1 MIWQQH
7 LPIHGDVEMT
17 PLYDNGLLFVGA
29 RNFQDDPTT
38 SSGQR
43 AGPSPIWALNASDG
57 SIKWTAYVPGLT
69 HGPPIVMNGFLYAGS
84 SGGDASVGCVAGG
97 IYTFDETTGS
107 TGQSWQ
113 VVTGATDGGSVWSPI
128 STDGTNIYYGT
139 GNTCVASP
147 LNDSIAASNSAL
159 APLWHYSTDD
169 NWGYDDD
176 VGGGVSLSGTTG
188 YVMTKSGAFYAIDL
202 RTGAPIWSF
211 QTSAP
216 LSYGGFSTPT
226 SAAGWIVFGGG
237 YRELADSTTFGG
249 WLFGISANGTQ
260 HWVINT
266 AAGMLSSPI
275 SANDLVF
282 TEADSSLD
290 AINPANGQV
299 LWSFAT
305 AGAFKASPA
314 MTSQGIYAADLSG
327 MIYAFGLS
335 SQNSAAKTRLLPM
348 HATGGRPHI
357 PPMCAPQILRPVQVH
372 ERNRLN
378 RANA

>member
-1 MIWQQH
+1 M
-7 LPIHGDVEMT
+7 
-17 PLYDNGLLFVGA
+17 
-29 RNFQDDPTT
+29 
-38 SSGQR
+38 
-43 AGPSPIWALNASDG
+43 
-57 SIKWTAYVPGLT
+57 
-69 HGPPIVMNGFLYAGS
+69 
-84 SGGDASVGCVAGG
+84 
-97 IYTFDETTGS
+97 
-107 TGQSWQ
+107 
-113 VVTGATDGGSVWSPI
+113 
-128 STDGTNIYYGT
+128 
-139 GNTCVASP
+139 
-147 LNDSIAASNSAL
+147 
-159 APLWHYSTDD
+159 
-169 NWGYDDD
+169 
-176 VGGGVSLSGTTG
+176 
-188 YVMTKSGAFYAIDL
+188 
-202 RTGAPIWSF
+202 
-211 QTSAP
+211 
-216 LSYGGFSTPT
+216 
-226 SAAGWIVFGGG
+226 
-237 YRELADSTTFGG
+237 
-249 WLFGISANGTQ
+249 
-260 HWVINT
+260 INT